1 MEFKDK
7 IKDARLKANKTLEDV
22 GRDCEVSKATVLRWE
37 NGEIKD
43 VKRDKISK
51 LAKSL
56 NVSPAYLMD
65 WEEPIKDQYGLDKSK
80 MIEYLSDNQEL
91 VEVYKNIVENENLL
105 LLFDKAKDLS
115 ESDLKAVLEII
126 NAINKEN

>member
-91 VEVYKNIVENENLL
+91 VEVYKNIIENENLL